1 MITYLKMKRYEYTLK
16 LKFYKTIVKVMDNQT
31 EIKNFLELLQ
41 KLYTALKDVPPEEL
55 QKEFISNLA
64 EIIHETNNN
73 S

>member
-31 EIKNFLELLQ
+31 EIKSFLELLQ

-55 QKEFISNLA
+55 QKEFISSLA

>member
-31 EIKNFLELLQ
+31 EIKSFLELLQ
-41 KLYTALKDVPPEEL
+41 KLYTALKDVPPEKL
-55 QKEFISNLA
+55 QKEFISSLA

>member
-16 LKFYKTIVKVMDNQT
+16 LKFYKTIVKVMNNQT

-55 QKEFISNLA
+55 QKEFISSLA